1 MIPNYFRN
9 MVYVVVGLVCAAS
22 YGKELP
28 DLIGRLKKLDGKDPI
43 RGVVHIEERKLET
56 KDKESQQPEKA
67 DLIITADA
75 NELTLKVTVDILN
88 TRILREFSLLRA
100 GELMY
105 YGQTLARELAG
116 LKLVERLPDSYE
128 GIPCKRWRLESEEKQ
143 SKLGMSSTKRQNVEL
158 WIDADGYPLAAV
170 FKTQIKASVL
180 LFKVSSESTREQR
193 YKRLG
198 GRLILVLD
206 KNEIDVKTKAG
217 DEKRTVTTTVEVKK
231 NDSTITN
238 GL

>member
-9 MVYVVVGLVCAAS
+9 MICVVVGLVCATG
-22 YGKELP
+22 YGQELP
-28 DLIGRLKKLDGKDPI
+28 DLIARLQKFDGKEPI
-43 RGVVHIEERKLET
+43 RGVVRIEDRTSET
-56 KDKESQQPEKA
+56 KDKESQQLEKA
-67 DLIITADA
+67 DLIITSDA
-75 NELTLKVTVDILN
+75 NELTLKVTGDISN

-105 YGQTLARELAG
+105 YGPSLARELAG

-128 GIPCKRWRLESEEKQ
+128 GLSCTRWRLESEEKQ
-143 SKLGMSSTKRQNVEL
+143 SKLGMSSTNRRDVQL

-170 FKTQIKASVL
+170 FKTQIKASFL
-180 LFKVSSESTREQR
+180 LFKISSESARQQR

-231 NDSTITN
+231 N
-238 GL
+238 

>member
-1 MIPNYFRN
+1 MIPNYFKN
-9 MVYVVVGLVCAAS
+9 MICIVVGLVCAAS

-28 DLIGRLKKLDGKDPI
+28 DLVDRLQKLDGKDPI
-43 RGVVHIEERKLET
+43 RGVVHIEDHTSGK
-56 KDKESQQPEKA
+56 KGKESRQPEKA

-75 NELTLKVTVDILN
+75 NALTLKVTGDISN
-88 TRILREFSLLRA
+88 NRIFREFSLLRA

-105 YGQTLARELAG
+105 YGPSLARELAG
-116 LKLVERLPDSYE
+116 LKLVEKLPDSYE
-128 GIPCKRWRLESEEKQ
+128 GLPCTQWRLESEEKQ
-143 SKLGMSSTKRQNVEL
+143 SKLGMSSTRRRDVEL
-158 WIDADGYPLAAV
+158 WIDADGYPVAAL

-180 LFKVSSESTREQR
+180 LFKVSSESTRQQR

-198 GRLILVLD
+198 GRLILALD
-206 KNEIDVKTKAG
+206 KNETDVKAKAG